1 MKNLFLVLIILYFV
15 NDLQSQSNKLIYGEL
30 LGNGIFWGSINY
42 DQRFKKENDGLGFR
56 LGVSI
61 VYPQGGEFTFPVM
74 INYLI
79 GKKKHQLELGGGI
92 VYLTH
97 LISFNSGDD
106 LSGLAFTGSV
116 NYRLNF
122 DSGYVFRI
130 GYTPIIDKTSYP
142 VWLGLSF
149 GRRF

>member
-1 MKNLFLVLIILYFV
+1 MKQLLSAICLLFFL
-15 NDLQSQSNKLIYGEL
+15 NNSEAQSSKVVYGEL
-30 LGNGIFWGSINY
+30 LGNGIIWGSINY
-42 DQRFKKENDGLGFR
+42 DQRFTNENDGLGFR
-56 LGVSI
+56 LGVGI
-61 VYPQGGEFTFPVM
+61 LYPQRGEFTFPVL

-79 GKKKHQLELGGGI
+79 GKKKHQLEIGAGI

-97 LISFNSGDD
+97 NISFNSGDD

-122 DSGYVFRI
+122 DSGNVFRI
-130 GYTPIIDKTSYP
+130 GYTPIIDKTSFP
-142 VWLGLSF
+142 IWLGISF